1 MKLKTIVC
9 VTLAIA
15 CAFAASA
22 QSRRRGAVGADGG
35 KAVASGRDAYVT
47 IDTPARPGGT
57 CLAGAPNLQA
67 TGKLLPAIGGKP
79 RQWIVLET
87 KYTTMAKW
95 QDELTFTWHVLLDGS
110 KAKEKDPRNPPSAYS
125 YYTAQV
131 RYVDIKKGSHMAS
144 VCLPP
149 SVLERFGEP
158 CTVTVIITNKDG
170 DQLAMSNENQ
180 DRNVDSAARGAEG
193 KWWENDKFMSWQK
206 KGADGEQKNQ
216 VERRQGLLDRSKTP
230 FYLVNNADYE
240 LVQ

>member
-9 VTLAIA
+9 VALAVA

-35 KAVASGRDAYVT
+35 ATVAKGRDAYVT
-47 IDTPARPGGT
+47 IDIPARPGGM
-57 CLAGAPNLQA
+57 CLASAPNLQA
-67 TGKLLPAIGGKP
+67 NGKLLPAIGGKP
-79 RQWIVLET
+79 RQWIVLES

-95 QDELTFTWHVLLDGS
+95 QDELTFTWHVLLDSS
-110 KAKEKDPRNPPSAYS
+110 KAKEKDPRNLPAPYS
-125 YYTAQV
+125 YYTTQV

-158 CTVTVIITNKDG
+158 CTITLLITNKEG
-170 DQLAMSNENQ
+170 DELANHTENM
-180 DRNVDSAARGAEG
+180 DRNANSAANGANG
-193 KWWENDKFMSWQK
+193 KWWENDKFMNWQK
-206 KGADGEQKNQ
+206 KGADGEQHAQ
-216 VERRQGLLDRSKTP
+216 VERRQGLVDRSKTP